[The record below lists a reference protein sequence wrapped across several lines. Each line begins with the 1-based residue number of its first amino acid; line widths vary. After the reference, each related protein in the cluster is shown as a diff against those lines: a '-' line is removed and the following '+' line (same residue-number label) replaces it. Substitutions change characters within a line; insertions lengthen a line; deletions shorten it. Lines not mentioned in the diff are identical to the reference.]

1 MPGFPVLHHLPELAQ
16 THVHWVGDVSNHL
29 ILCRL
34 LLLLPSIF
42 PRIRVFSNE
51 LVLCIRWP
59 KYWRFSIRPS
69 NEYSGLIS
77 FRIDCFD
84 LLAVQ
89 GTLKSLLQH
98 YSILKEILTPAATGV
113 NLEDVMLSEISK
125 SLKDTVPSHYLESS
139 NSYKQKVE
147 WCLPRA
153 APMER
158 CCLISVEF
166 QFCKWRS
173 SGDLLHNSGNLL
185 SDTGLPRWFSG
196 KESVCQCRRCR
207 FDAWVGKIPRRS
219 QWQSIQYSCL
229 RNPMDRGAWW
239 ATVHGVTEKIDMT

>member
-1 MPGFPVLHHLPELAQ
+1 MDADRDAGQGYFSISICCCSVTKSVPTLFNL
-16 THVHWVGDVSNHL
+16 
-29 ILCRL
+29 RL
-34 LLLLPSIF
+34 LCPSLSPRVGSDSCPLGHWYYLTISSSVTPFSFCLQSF
-42 PRIRVFSNE
+42 PTSGS
-51 LVLCIRWP
+51 LSMSQLCIRWP
-59 KYWRFSIRPS
+59 KYLIFSFRISPS
-69 NEYSGLIS
+69 NAYSVFIS

-196 KESVCQCRRCR
+196 KESVCQCRRHWL
-207 FDAWVGKIPRRS
+207 DSWVGKIP
-219 QWQSIQYSCL
+219 
-229 RNPMDRGAWW
+229 
-239 ATVHGVTEKIDMT
+239 

>member
-1 MPGFPVLHHLPELAQ
+1 M
-16 THVHWVGDVSNHL
+16 
-29 ILCRL
+29 
-34 LLLLPSIF
+34 
-42 PRIRVFSNE
+42 
-51 LVLCIRWP
+51 
-59 KYWRFSIRPS
+59 
-69 NEYSGLIS
+69 IS

-113 NLEDVMLSEISK
+113 NLEDVMLSKISK

-158 CCLISVEF
+158 GCLMCRVSVASEKVLEIGCLIVGVYLVILGFPGGSVV
-166 QFCKWRS
+166 KNLSANAGDADSMPGLGRS
-173 SGDLLHNSGNLL
+173 PGEANGNP
-185 SDTGLPRWFSG
+185 S
-196 KESVCQCRRCR
+196 
-207 FDAWVGKIPRRS
+207 
-219 QWQSIQYSCL
+219 SIL
-229 RNPMDRGAWW
+229 A
-239 ATVHGVTEKIDMT
+239 